1 MVAVPALADEG
12 NNDGASP
19 EFMQDAT
26 KALEVSQEFCK
37 VFPAGE
43 LMLRSDSFRVELECG
58 NEESA
63 GDLIAAKDIVN
74 GFCAWYRDGYIAIE
88 DKYLEIVA
96 RCSDWNGENGRAFNK
111 AMNTVATFCADGT
124 VEEIN
129 LGLDPFRIEVQCGDN
144 SARGE
149 ADGA

>member
-63 GDLIAAKDIVN
+63 GDLI
-74 GFCAWYRDGYIAIE
+74 
-88 DKYLEIVA
+88 
-96 RCSDWNGENGRAFNK
+96 K